1 MITRRPASRRPG
13 CAAPPPQD
21 PDAHRARQRAIFDRL
36 GCPGTSADVET
47 PAFACDD
54 VTAGTENELQV
65 TVRGARS
72 AVDLPLALLGAPH
85 YGALRARARFD
96 AAAGRE
102 LAEID
107 RFLHDNADAAWDHSW
122 VRIPRAALN
131 AHARGMLHD
140 DLAGRADS
148 HRFAC
153 RDRGADGVRVPMS
166 YALKLALADVLGAS
180 PALPRPVRAT
190 ATRLF
195 AHLTND
201 NTSPE
206 LLSLYVVSSRDRH
219 ALGAAVA
226 RENQLQFLLAQ
237 LLTEYA
243 NRKFALHATGQ
254 RASIYFAPTPGPRQ
268 RRLNACLPESDY
280 RALMMNP
287 CLSGFADGTAKQEYM
302 HLCHRTLATS
312 RGAVRARLR
321 VAGLTVDAR
330 AQLPPA
336 TSLLNNGTHLSLG
349 SRRLSAARRDPAS
362 GVSGADEKYLGDL
375 CIKIVE
381 HFLPLF
387 VGTYSGAPFRL
398 RLSDMHPGKALG
410 FLPLELHPTHL
421 KIFWRQWKTKAAPL
435 LHGGFHD
442 AVGRVFRLRGDYVP
456 DFRLLDYFVAL
467 PGTHR
472 HPALDGRPG
481 NDTRLKQE
489 LHAQGVYHRDMSLYL
504 PYRLRDFESR
514 GFSGFEGRYY
524 SAFEDFDTDLGAAAE
539 LQRLVTA
546 VAYQL
551 MATGRYTHAD
561 LPDDPFSESERRQIL
576 FAAAAGLPAIYV
588 RKDTRNR
595 LLGTLVSMADG
606 VRTSRRQPAYLKV
619 PLAGY
624 RAALLRLLGRDAPG
638 IVEHLD
644 AGPWLDDLAERLAD
658 PAGRSAAGRLTRGI
672 LDEIGAHSPMEA
684 DAVEFNEAADRYYR
698 DTLRDRMLRRAVDCA
713 VGALRGLERRAGGD
727 ARVRAVLCAV
737 SGGRDA
743 AERFAALAA
752 RLLADEAEAGDVQD
766 LIQLLLVLVT
776 EDARDAERLKSTTT
790 PTVHDDDATSLYRS
804 GVR

>member
-1 MITRRPASRRPG
+1 MRAACCTTTWRVAPTPIALPAAT
-13 CAAPPPQD
+13 AAP
-21 PDAHRARQRAIFDRL
+21 
-36 GCPGTSADVET
+36 T
-47 PAFACDD
+47 
-54 VTAGTENELQV
+54 
-65 TVRGARS
+65 
-72 AVDLPLALLGAPH
+72 
-85 YGALRARARFD
+85 
-96 AAAGRE
+96 
-102 LAEID
+102 
-107 RFLHDNADAAWDHSW
+107 
-122 VRIPRAALN
+122 
-131 AHARGMLHD
+131 
-140 DLAGRADS
+140 
-148 HRFAC
+148 
-153 RDRGADGVRVPMS
+153 GVRVPMS
-166 YALKLALADVLGAS
+166 YALKLALADALGAS
-180 PALPRPVRAT
+180 LVLPRPVRAT
-190 ATRLF
+190 ATRLL
-195 AHLTND
+195 AHFTND

-206 LLSLYVVSSRDRH
+206 LLSLYIVSSSDRRG
-219 ALGAAVA
+219 LGAAVA

-243 NRKFALHATGQ
+243 NRKFALLATGQ
-254 RASIYFAPTPGPRQ
+254 RASVHFAPTPGPRQ

-287 CLSGFADGTAKQEYM
+287 CLSGFADGAAKHDYM
-302 HLCHRTLATS
+302 HLCHRTLARS
-312 RGAVRARLR
+312 QSAARARLR
-321 VAGLTVDAR
+321 VAGLAIG
-330 AQLPPA
+330 AHGPLPPA

-362 GVSGADEKYLGDL
+362 GVSNADEQYLGDL

-398 RLSDMHPGKALG
+398 RLSDMHPEKALG

-421 KIFWRQWKTKAAPL
+421 KIFWRQWKTKAVPL

-467 PGTHR
+467 PGTLR
-472 HPALDGRPG
+472 HPALDGSPG
-481 NDTRLKQE
+481 NDTRLKRE

-524 SAFEDFDTDLGAAAE
+524 SAFEDLDADLGAAAE

-546 VAYQL
+546 AAYRF

-576 FAAAAGLPAIYV
+576 FVAAAGLPAIYV

-595 LLGTLVSMADG
+595 LLRTLVSMTDG
-606 VRTSRRQPAYLKV
+606 VRTSRRQPAYFKLS
-619 PLAGY
+619 LAGY
-624 RAALLRLLGRDAPG
+624 RTALLRLLGRDLPEL
-638 IVEHLD
+638 VEHLD
-644 AGPWLDDLAERLAD
+644 AGPWLDDLAERLAH

-672 LDEIGAHSPMEA
+672 LDELGARSPMEA
-684 DAVEFNEAADRYYR
+684 DAVEFNTAADRYYR
-698 DTLRDRMLRRAVDCA
+698 DTLRGRMLRRAVDCA
-713 VGALRGLERRAGGD
+713 VEALHGLERRAGGD
-727 ARVRAVLCAV
+727 ARLRAVLCAV

-743 AERFAALAA
+743 AARFEALAG
-752 RLLADEAEAGDVQD
+752 RLLSGEAAAGDVQA
-766 LIQLLLVLVT
+766 LIELLLALVA
-776 EDARDAERLKSTTT
+776 EDARDAERSNPTQATTM
-790 PTVHDDDATSLYRS
+790 VHDNDAASLYRS